1 MAKVTAATPHGP
13 SGNVSRLS
21 CYRVM
26 RPKVLPSHVRT
37 ISLGRDGKE
46 EAEEGRKEKILEL
59 IFWKT
64 HLA

>member
-21 CYRVM
+21 CYRVT
-26 RPKVLPSHVRT
+26 RPKVLPIMFGQSR
-37 ISLGRDGKE
+37 LGRDGKE